1 LGNKLDQIFID
12 LYYKYCKDEGAIII
26 IFFLPLLNI
35 PKEYIYIYIY
45 NSLAGQMVDIE
56 AIATHSTGSRG
67 KGPRYLT

>member
-1 LGNKLDQIFID
+1 MTRNKLLYEPFRVSFKLVIFDIMI
-12 LYYKYCKDEGAIII
+12 KKKTI
-26 IFFLPLLNI
+26 IF
-35 PKEYIYIYIY
+35 PKEYIYIY